1 MISEKKL
8 SRGTLTIDY
17 QSDDYIIEELFDI
30 AERNNPKRAFLFV
43 SKVLGKHIP
52 VSPKKMRKSYQ
63 ILSQQLP
70 EHIEGDAVFIG
81 MAETAVGLS
90 AGVFHEA
97 QDKFDR
103 AVFLTSTR
111 HEMDAELLCEFKE
124 NHSHAMDHLIYL
136 PQNSVMRDI
145 LTNAQ
150 TLVLIDDE
158 VTTGNTFRNLI
169 HSLMDSGH
177 LPNIQKVLTLTLTD
191 WNEAGIEDSV
201 VPVQS
206 YALIHGNWQ
215 WVADP
220 TASLPI
226 MPAVNT
232 TQQGKVPIV
241 GDQNWGRL
249 GTQYSGDDFG
259 LSIQSTAGQKTLVIG
274 SGEFVWKPFLLAE
287 RLENNGEEVYF
298 GSTTR
303 SPIAEGLAIESVL
316 SFADNYGQGIPNY
329 IYNVAHQ
336 SFDRILVCIETPKEN
351 VDPQFLAALG
361 NISQNVEVISYGS

>member
-17 QSDDYIIEELFDI
+17 QSDEYKIDELFDI

-43 SKVLGKHIP
+43 SKILGKHIP
-52 VSPKKMRKSYQ
+52 VSPKKMRQSYQ
-63 ILSQQLP
+63 ALSAQLP
-70 EHIEGDAVFIG
+70 DNLSGDAVFIG

-97 QDKFDR
+97 KDKFDR
-103 AVFLTSTR
+103 AIFLTSTR
-111 HEMDAELLCEFKE
+111 HEMDGELLCEFKE
-124 NHSHAMDHLIYL
+124 NHSHATDHLIYL
-136 PQNSVMRDI
+136 PQDPTMREI
-145 LTNAQ
+145 LSKAT

-169 HSLMDSGH
+169 RALMDSGN

-191 WNEAGIEDSV
+191 WNEAGIEDSI
-201 VPVQS
+201 VPVDS
-206 YALIHGNWQ
+206 YALINGNWQ
-215 WVADP
+215 WEADP
-220 TASLPI
+220 NASLPI

-232 TQQGKVPIV
+232 TQQGIVPII
-241 GDQNWGRL
+241 GEQNWGRL
-249 GTQYSGDDFG
+249 GVQHSSDDFG
-259 LSIQSTAGQKTLVIG
+259 LHVQAKDQQKTLVIG

-287 RLENNGEEVYF
+287 RLEQLGEEVYF

-316 SFADNYGQGIPNY
+316 SFSDNYGQGIPNY

-336 SFDRILVCIETPKEN
+336 TFDRILVCVETPKEA
-351 VDPQFLAALG
+351 VDAQFLSALAKVS
-361 NISQNVEVISYGS
+361 NNVAVIAYE